1 MSGEELDKKLKDA
14 GYVLADIARQLG
26 VPPQSV
32 NQTLNAKDVK
42 SGFLEDLCRVLNKD
56 MSFFYGDASIS
67 SVDDEVKRLREENAV
82 LKAELARQHD
92 VHLPA
97 KDSKVYNLWM
107 KFMQITMEMQ
117 ELYKEEKER

>member
-26 VPPQSV
+26 VPPQSI

-42 SGFLEDLCRVLNKD
+42 SGFIEDLCRILNVD
-56 MSFFYGDASIS
+56 IGFFYGDVSKS
-67 SVDDEVKRLREENAV
+67 TSNDELEHLREENAI

-92 VHLPA
+92 IHMPT
-97 KDSKVYNLWM
+97 KDSKIYNLWM